1 MVERLAEVIGV
12 PCAMAGQSVLATT
25 ALVSQGHANVQLD
38 GRTYP
43 LSLYVLTV
51 ASSGDRKSAVDHL
64 ALKAARDRERQQ
76 WTLYAEKLK
85 AYRAAS
91 IMAKPKTSKKHV
103 EAEGGELY
111 EPVPPRL
118 IIAEPT
124 IEALVKSLCHGLP
137 SMGLFNDEGG
147 QFLGSSTMS
156 KENLLRA
163 ITTLSTL
170 WDGSP
175 IDRARSMAGESL
187 RAYDRRLSLHL
198 MLQPY
203 PANQL
208 FKDPVINGQ
217 GILGRCLISWPERL
231 AGQRLYK
238 AIDLTRDAKVQ
249 RYQQRITALLQ
260 QPWSRHKDGSLNPAT
275 LELTARARRAWID
288 IHDTIECQS
297 GEFGELAGV
306 QPVAGKAAAN
316 VLRIAGVLAMVEEA
330 SALDEA
336 HIQRA
341 STLMDYYLAE
351 IQRLTEQE
359 PVNSRCEEA
368 DRLLRWLVQK
378 GWTHFTIRD
387 VNRNGPRFARK
398 SADHTASL
406 LVVLITHRWLSSR
419 DGRTFE
425 VRHVSPQ
432 CRGAPLP
439 SATSTT
445 ARIAACCRHCRRC
458 RPPPRPCQ
466 PRPAD
471 RATARGRGTGAT
483 PGERPPDPPDTL
495 AAGGQAQPPLESP
508 AALSANKRKR

>member
-1 MVERLAEVIGV
+1 MQLCEAFEPPQPLLEYQQAPLPYPVEALGELLGPAVERLAEVIGV
-12 PCAMAGQSVLATT
+12 PCAMAAQSVLATT

-43 LSLYVLTV
+43 LSLYLLTV

-64 ALKAARDRERQQ
+64 ALKAARDWERQQ

-85 AYRAAS
+85 AYRTATS
-91 IMAKPKTSKKHV
+91 IMAKPKTSTKHA
-103 EAEGGELY
+103 EMEGGKLS

-124 IEALVKSLCHGLP
+124 IEALVKSLCQGLP

-147 QFLGSSTMS
+147 QFLGGSTMS
-156 KENLLRA
+156 KENLLKA

-203 PANQL
+203 
-208 FKDPVINGQ
+208 
-217 GILGRCLISWPERL
+217 L

-238 AIDLTRDAKVQ
+238 AIDLTRDARVQ

-260 QPWSRHKDGSLNPAT
+260 KPWSLHQDGSLNPAT

-306 QPVAGKAAAN
+306 QPVASKAAAN
-316 VLRIAGVLAMVEEA
+316 VLRIAGVLAMVEEV

-359 PVNSRCEEA
+359 PVNSRREEA

-419 DGRTFE
+419 DGKTFE

-432 CRGAPLP
+432 
-439 SATSTT
+439 
-445 ARIAACCRHCRRC
+445 
-458 RPPPRPCQ
+458 
-466 PRPAD
+466 
-471 RATARGRGTGAT
+471 
-483 PGERPPDPPDTL
+483 
-495 AAGGQAQPPLESP
+495 
-508 AALSANKRKR
+508 

>member
-1 MVERLAEVIGV
+1 MQLCEAFEPPQPLLECQQAPLPYPVEALGELLGPAVERLAEVIGV
-12 PCAMAGQSVLATT
+12 PCAMAAQSVLATA

-43 LSLYVLTV
+43 LSLYLLTV

-64 ALKAARDRERQQ
+64 ALKAARDWERQQ

-85 AYRAAS
+85 AYRVATS
-91 IMAKPKTSKKHV
+91 IITKPKTSKKHA
-103 EAEGGELY
+103 EAEDSELS

-156 KENLLRA
+156 KENLLKA

-203 PANQL
+203 LANQL

-249 RYQQRITALLQ
+249 GYQQRITALLQ
-260 QPWSRHKDGSLNPAT
+260 KPWSLHQDGSLNPAT

-306 QPVAGKAAAN
+306 QPFAGKAPAN

-330 SALDEA
+330 SQLDEA

-359 PVNSRCEEA
+359 PVNSRREEA

-378 GWTHFTIRD
+378 GWTHFSIRD

-425 VRHVSPQ
+425 VRHVPPQ
-432 CRGAPLP
+432 
-439 SATSTT
+439 
-445 ARIAACCRHCRRC
+445 
-458 RPPPRPCQ
+458 
-466 PRPAD
+466 
-471 RATARGRGTGAT
+471 
-483 PGERPPDPPDTL
+483 
-495 AAGGQAQPPLESP
+495 
-508 AALSANKRKR
+508 

>member
-1 MVERLAEVIGV
+1 MQPCEAFAPPQPLLEYRQAPLPYPVDVLGDLLGPAVERLAEVIGV
-12 PCAMAGQSVLATT
+12 PCAMAAQSVLASA

-43 LSLYVLTV
+43 LSLYLLTV
-51 ASSGDRKSAVDHL
+51 ASSGDRKNAVDQL
-64 ALKAARDRERQQ
+64 ALKAAREWERQQ
-76 WTLYAEKLK
+76 WILYAEKLN
-85 AYRAAS
+85 AYRAATRS
-91 IMAKPKTSKKHV
+91 MSKANTSKKPSG
-103 EAEGGELY
+103 AEGAELA

-156 KENLLRA
+156 KENLLKA

-203 PANQL
+203 LANQL

-238 AIDLTRDAKVQ
+238 AVDWTRDAKVQ

-260 QPWSRHKDGSLNPAT
+260 KPWSLHQDGALNPAT
-275 LELTARARRAWID
+275 LELTPRARRAWID

-297 GEFGELAGV
+297 GEFGELANV

-316 VLRIAGVLAMVEEA
+316 VLRIAGVLAMIEEA
-330 SALDEA
+330 HQLDDA

-341 STLMDYYLAE
+341 STLMEYYLAE

-359 PVNSRCEEA
+359 PINSRLEEA

-378 GWTHFTIRD
+378 GWPHFTIRD

-398 SADHTASL
+398 SSRHTATL
-406 LVVLITHRWLSSR
+406 FVELIAHRWLSSR

-425 VRHVSPQ
+425 VRHVPPQ
-432 CRGAPLP
+432 
-439 SATSTT
+439 
-445 ARIAACCRHCRRC
+445 
-458 RPPPRPCQ
+458 
-466 PRPAD
+466 
-471 RATARGRGTGAT
+471 
-483 PGERPPDPPDTL
+483 
-495 AAGGQAQPPLESP
+495 
-508 AALSANKRKR
+508 

>member
-1 MVERLAEVIGV
+1 MQPCQAIEPPQPLLEFRQAPLSYPVEALGDLLAPAVERMAEVIGV
-12 PCAMAGQSVLATT
+12 PCAMAAQSVLASA
-25 ALVSQGHANVQLD
+25 ALASQGHANVHLD

-43 LSLYVLTV
+43 LSLYLLTV

-64 ALKAARDRERQQ
+64 ALSAARDWERQQ
-76 WTLYAEKLK
+76 WAVYGEKLK
-85 AYRAAS
+85 AYRAATS
-91 IMAKPKTSKKHV
+91 PVAGPKTSTERGQDK
-103 EAEGGELY
+103 GYLS

-124 IEALVKSLCHGLP
+124 IEALVKSLCQGLP

-156 KENLLRA
+156 KDNQLKA
-163 ITTLSTL
+163 IATLSTL

-175 IDRARSMAGESL
+175 IDRTRSMAGESL

-203 PANQL
+203 LANQL
-208 FKDPVINGQ
+208 LNDPVINGQ

-231 AGQRLYK
+231 AGQRFYN
-238 AIDLTRDAKVQ
+238 ATDLSRDSRVV

-260 QPWSRHKDGSLNPAT
+260 QPWALHDDGSLRHAS

-288 IHDTIECQS
+288 IHDTIEGQS

-306 QPVAGKAAAN
+306 QPVASKAAAN
-316 VLRIAGVLAMVEEA
+316 VLRIAGVLAVVEEA
-330 SALDEA
+330 CALEET
-336 HIQRA
+336 HILRA

-359 PVNSRCEEA
+359 PINSRREEA

-398 SADHTASL
+398 SSRHTASL
-406 LVVLITHRWLSSR
+406 FVELITHRWLTSR
-419 DGRTFE
+419 DGRIFE
-425 VRHVSPQ
+425 VCHVPPQ
-432 CRGAPLP
+432 
-439 SATSTT
+439 
-445 ARIAACCRHCRRC
+445 
-458 RPPPRPCQ
+458 
-466 PRPAD
+466 
-471 RATARGRGTGAT
+471 
-483 PGERPPDPPDTL
+483 
-495 AAGGQAQPPLESP
+495 
-508 AALSANKRKR
+508 